1 MIKDFLD
8 RVPAGMMIVPMF
20 ISSIINTFFPEL
32 FQIGSFTTAIFTSA
46 GVAAIIGVQLVCM
59 GSQLRVKELVSVVR
73 RGGVLLIAKFAIG
86 ALIGVIVGKVFGM
99 DGIFGLTTL
108 AVLSAITNSN
118 GSLYLALM
126 STYGDEVD
134 QSAMS
139 FLALNDGPFFT
150 LVALGASG
158 LATIP
163 IVSLV
168 AVIVPIVFG
177 MIIGNLDEKMSKF
190 LAPGVG
196 LLVPFV
202 GITLGAGINI
212 TNIVKGGFSGILLGL
227 ITVFISGPF
236 VVFMD
241 RKLNKRPGYAGWA
254 VSTTAGNAI
263 AVPAVVATLDP
274 SWAPYV
280 ATATTQVAAS
290 TVFTAIAIPIITSL
304 WVKKYG
310 SPQQPLVNR
319 DEGGNLV
326 NEH

>member
-1 MIKDFLD
+1 MIKRFLD

-20 ISSIINTFFPEL
+20 LSAIINTFFPDL

-59 GSQLRVKELVSVVR
+59 GSQLRVKELMAVVR
-73 RGGVLLIAKFAIG
+73 RGGVLLLSKFAIG
-86 ALIGVIVGKVFGM
+86 ALIGIVIGKVFGM

-108 AVLSAITNSN
+108 AVISAITNSN

-126 STYGDEVD
+126 TTYGDEVD

-163 IVSLV
+163 VVSLV
-168 AVIVPIVFG
+168 AVIVPIIFG
-177 MIIGNLDEKMSKF
+177 MIIGNLDEDMSKF

-212 TNIVKGGFSGILLGL
+212 TDIAKGGFSGILLGL
-227 ITVFISGPF
+227 ITVIISGSF

-274 SWAPYV
+274 AWAPYV

-290 TVFTAIAIPIITSL
+290 TVFTAIAIPFITSW
-304 WVKKYG
+304 WVKKHG
-310 SPQQPLVNR
+310 SPQYPL
-319 DEGGNLV
+319 ESQIGGK
-326 NEH
+326 

>member
-1 MIKDFLD
+1 MIKNFLD

-20 ISSIINTFFPEL
+20 ISSILNTFFPEL
-32 FQIGSFTTAIFTSA
+32 FQIGSFTTAIFTSS

-59 GSQLRVKELVSVVR
+59 GSQLRVKKLMAVVR
-73 RGGVLLIAKFAIG
+73 RGGVLLLSKFAVGAVIG
-86 ALIGVIVGKVFGM
+86 IVIGKTFGM

-150 LVALGASG
+150 LVVLGASG

-163 IVSLV
+163 FVSLV
-168 AVIVPIVFG
+168 AVIVPIIFG
-177 MIIGNLDEKMSKF
+177 MVIGNLDEKMSKF

-227 ITVFISGPF
+227 ITVFISGPL

-274 SWAPYV
+274 AWAPYV
-280 ATATTQVAAS
+280 ATATAQVAAS
-290 TVFTAIAIPIITSL
+290 TVFTAIAIPFITSW
-304 WVKKYG
+304 WVKKHG
-310 SPQQPLVNR
+310 SPQHPLNSKR
-319 DEGGNLV
+319 IGDEI
-326 NEH
+326 NEV

>member
-1 MIKDFLD
+1 MIKKFLD
-8 RVPAGMMIVPMF
+8 KVPAGMMIVPMF
-20 ISSIINTFFPEL
+20 ISSILNTFFPQI

-59 GSQLRVKELVSVVR
+59 GSQLRLGKLMSVVK
-73 RGGVLLIAKFAIG
+73 RGGVLLVSKFAIG
-86 ALIGVIVGKVFGM
+86 AIIGIFIGKVFGM
-99 DGIFGLTTL
+99 DGFMGLTTL

-139 FLALNDGPFFT
+139 FLAINDGPFLT

-158 LATIP
+158 LANIP
-163 IVSLV
+163 FISLV

-177 MIIGNLDEKMSKF
+177 MVLGNLDEDMSKF

-212 TNIVKGGFSGILLGL
+212 TDIAQGGFSGILLGL
-227 ITVFISGPF
+227 VTIGISGPF
-236 VVFMD
+236 VVLMD

-274 SWAPYV
+274 AWLPYV

-290 TVFTAIAIPIITSL
+290 TVFTAITIPFITSW

-310 SPQQPLVNR
+310 SPQKPISESNIKGELA
-319 DEGGNLV
+319 
-326 NEH
+326 NEM

>member
-1 MIKDFLD
+1 MIKKSLD
-8 RVPAGMMIVPMF
+8 KIPAGMMIVPMF
-20 ISSIINTFFPEL
+20 ISSILNTFFPQIFE
-32 FQIGSFTTAIFTSA
+32 IGSFTTAIFTSE

-59 GSQLRVKELVSVVR
+59 GSQLRVEKLISVVK
-73 RGGVLLIAKFAIG
+73 RGGVLLMSKFVVG
-86 ALIGVIVGKVFGM
+86 ALIGIIVGKVFGM
-99 DGIFGLTTL
+99 GGIFGLTTL
-108 AVLSAITNSN
+108 AILSSITNSN

-150 LVALGASG
+150 LLALGASG

-163 IVSLV
+163 VISLV
-168 AVIVPIVFG
+168 AVVVPIVFG
-177 MIIGNLDEKMSKF
+177 MVIGNLDEKMSKF

-212 TNIVKGGFSGILLGL
+212 TDIASGGFSGILLGL
-227 ITVFISGPF
+227 ITVFISGPL

-241 RKLNKRPGYAGWA
+241 RKINKRPGYAGWA

-263 AVPAVVATLDP
+263 AVPAIVATLDP
-274 SWAPYV
+274 SWLPYV

-290 TVFTAIAIPIITSL
+290 TVFTAIAIPFITSW

-310 SPQQPLVNR
+310 SPQRPLNNKI
-319 DEGGNLV
+319 EGGKITDEL
-326 NEH
+326 